1 MSSVALMPT
10 VERAAP
16 VDWNRELNG
25 AKMLLKSGLLP
36 KGITAEAA
44 LFIILTGRDLGLSPI
59 QSLRSINVIQ
69 GKVEVAADMSLGLF
83 HRAGGKSHFVKLTDA
98 EAVLRFSAP
107 WLLEDHDESFTIKD
121 AERAGLLSRQ
131 DNWKKFPK
139 AMLRSRAITAG
150 LKSIGFDP
158 TAGVYDYG
166 EIGGPEPTLVAEPE
180 AEMADAAV
188 QQARREEENA
198 EDEAIS
204 YDVDALGNADQTAE
218 QIIRQ
223 REALA
228 MEELEEIM
236 PSLAPNQQEFV
247 REKLGDGAN
256 PVALLNAVKQK
267 ARL

>member
-1 MSSVALMPT
+1 MASTALMSA

-25 AKMLLKSGLLP
+25 AKMLLRSGLLP

-59 QSLRSINVIQ
+59 QSLRSINVIA

-83 HRAGGKSHFVKLTDA
+83 HRAGGKSHFVKLTDT
-98 EAVLRFSAP
+98 EAVLRFAAP

-121 AERAGLLSRQ
+121 AERAGLLTRQ

-139 AMLRSRAITAG
+139 AMLRSRAITSG

-166 EIGGPEPTLVAEPE
+166 EIGGPEPAIVEEPAAVENHRTDDAVGEADGDTMEDANEAMALAEIEELLPGLAEP
-180 AEMADAAV
+180 
-188 QQARREEENA
+188 
-198 EDEAIS
+198 
-204 YDVDALGNADQTAE
+204 
-218 QIIRQ
+218 
-223 REALA
+223 
-228 MEELEEIM
+228 
-236 PSLAPNQQEFV
+236 QQEYV
-247 REKLGDGAN
+247 RFKLGEGAD
-256 PVALLNAVKQK
+256 PVALLKKVRQK
-267 ARL
+267 ART

>member
-1 MSSVALMPT
+1 MSSTALMAA

-16 VDWNRELNG
+16 VDWNRELEG
-25 AKMLLKSGLLP
+25 AKLLMKSGLLP
-36 KGITAEAA
+36 TSVKSAEAA

-83 HRAGGKSHFVKLTDA
+83 HRAGGKSHFVKLTDT

-107 WLLEDHDESFTIKD
+107 WLLEDHEESFTIKD

-139 AMLRSRAITAG
+139 AMLRSRAISAG

-166 EIGGPEPTLVAEPE
+166 EIGGPELVMTVDEGNGNENGQVKAEVEVSRVNDE
-180 AEMADAAV
+180 AQERAELDSL
-188 QQARREEENA
+188 A
-198 EDEAIS
+198 EDEA
-204 YDVDALGNADQTAE
+204 
-218 QIIRQ
+218 
-223 REALA
+223 ALA
-228 MEELEEIM
+228 ELERLLPEL
-236 PSLAPNQQEFV
+236 PDNQQAYV
-247 REKLGDGAN
+247 RHKLGDGAD
-256 PVALLNAVKQK
+256 PVALLEKVRQK
-267 ARL
+267 ARV